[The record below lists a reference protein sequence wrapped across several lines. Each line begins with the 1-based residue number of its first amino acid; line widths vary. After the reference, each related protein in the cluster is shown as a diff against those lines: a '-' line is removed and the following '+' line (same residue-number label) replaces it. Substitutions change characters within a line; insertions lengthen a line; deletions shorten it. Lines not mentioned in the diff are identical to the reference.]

1 LNLPRRFEDDVRTPV
16 ELVISDPEMRQLLV
30 EVATASHN
38 QEIVE
43 FLIALCDMHHHR
55 AEAAD
60 KVGCTARVV
69 GSIAIL
75 QDTVSFT
82 AFGFWLS

>member
-1 LNLPRRFEDDVRTPV
+1 LNLPHRFDDDVRTPV

-30 EVATASHN
+30 DVATASHN

-43 FLIALCDMHHHR
+43 FLIALCDMHHR

-60 KVGCTARVV
+60 KVGCTGPRRSWVR
-69 GSIAIL
+69 
-75 QDTVSFT
+75 
-82 AFGFWLS
+82 